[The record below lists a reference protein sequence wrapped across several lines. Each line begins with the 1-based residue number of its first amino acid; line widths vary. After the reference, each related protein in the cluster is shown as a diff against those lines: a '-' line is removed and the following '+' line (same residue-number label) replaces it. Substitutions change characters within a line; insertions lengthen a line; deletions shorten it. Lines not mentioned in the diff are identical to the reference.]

1 MQKKLGGKNA
11 DNEKEKKEEKEK
23 QEKAIGLLTHLGQ
36 GSFELEGKLH
46 MTSHYS
52 NPKARGITFW

>member
-1 MQKKLGGKNA
+1 MCTVQFCLLQKKLGGKNA

-36 GSFELEGKLH
+36 GSFELEGKWH
-46 MTSHYS
+46 KTS
-52 NPKARGITFW
+52 P